1 MFGDDARI
9 IEKNARSSDYETY
22 KHKVIEAYGGGVPYI
37 IMFNTSVGWR
47 PRNVTFLRKDRNHR
61 AQDLNLGFP
70 TLSPGLCLV
79 WKLAYWGEDTFFFL
93 PLYQWQNYLCSDL
106 WKIKT
111 VQWCHLGDWLWHF
124 SSFSII
130 NKVAGFQVEL
140 DICPPDHVGKCL
152 CIGFFF
158 KKQSFADNFECLVG
172 ITATLSQA
180 FFFFLTAFYSL
191 RTNNS

>member
-79 WKLAYWGEDTFFFL
+79 WKLAY
-93 PLYQWQNYLCSDL
+93 
-106 WKIKT
+106 
-111 VQWCHLGDWLWHF
+111 
-124 SSFSII
+124 
-130 NKVAGFQVEL
+130 
-140 DICPPDHVGKCL
+140 
-152 CIGFFF
+152 
-158 KKQSFADNFECLVG
+158 
-172 ITATLSQA
+172 
-180 FFFFLTAFYSL
+180 
-191 RTNNS
+191 